1 MFLVALSRT
10 LSKSRPS
17 FVSLDKED
25 KGCFV
30 YKMQFTGKGFP
41 KDGPVMQKKVL
52 RWEPSTEIMY
62 MSASGGELKGDI
74 THALLLEDGTHYR
87 CNFKS
92 IYK

>member
-1 MFLVALSRT
+1 MLLVALSRT
-10 LSKSRPS
+10 LSKSCPS

-30 YKMQFTGKGFP
+30 YKILFTGKFP
-41 KDGPVMQKKVL
+41 EDGPVMRKNVL
-52 RWEPSTEIMY
+52 RWEPSTETMY
-62 MSASGGELKGDI
+62 MNGGELKGDI
-74 THALLLEDGTHYR
+74 NHALLLEDDSDYR